1 MSHASRTPTT
11 PPARPLRVLF
21 AGGGTGGHVCPAV
34 AVARALAREAPGAQ
48 VLFLGSGR
56 PVERKLLEPTGLPYD
71 VVPSAPGRGPRAL
84 WSQAR
89 ALVRAASRVRAFG
102 PDVVLGLGGF
112 ASVPGALA
120 GRLAGARLCLFE
132 PNAAAGRANQWL
144 ARLAVEAYGHW
155 DATRLGCHIVATG
168 TPLNEA
174 ALAPPTLTRQAA
186 RARLGLPADG
196 RALLVMGGSQGAR
209 ALNAWIEGALPQ
221 VAARARAAGVSFV
234 HLAGSEQAAA
244 ALGAAYARAGVAHA
258 ALAFLR
264 DVGLAYRAV
273 DLAVV
278 RGGGATLAELLA
290 VGLPARVVPLRGV
303 ADDHQAA
310 NAWAFARSGAGVVL
324 AESELGPE
332 ALSQVLDGLDDEV
345 GLTRAR
351 QAALLA
357 GRPDAAT
364 TVARRLV
371 EVAGVVQRGGAAG
384 AGAPA
389 DRGVA
394 A

>member
-1 MSHASRTPTT
+1 MPDMSPAHDNPRL
-11 PPARPLRVLF
+11 ARPPRVLF
-21 AGGGTGGHVCPAV
+21 AGGGTGGHVCPAI
-34 AVARALAREAPGAQ
+34 AVARALERVAPGAE

-56 PVERKLLEPTGLPYD
+56 PVERKILEPTGLPYD
-71 VVPSAPGRGPRAL
+71 VVPSAPGRGPRAM
-84 WSQAR
+84 WAQAR
-89 ALVRAASRVRAFG
+89 ALVRAVARVRAFA

-132 PNAAAGRANQWL
+132 PNAAAGRANRWL
-144 ARLAVEAYGHW
+144 ARLADEAYVHW
-155 DATRLGCHIVATG
+155 EATRLACPLVRTG
-168 TPLNEA
+168 TPLNDA
-174 ALAPPTLTRQAA
+174 ALADRGLSRAEA

-196 RALLVMGGSQGAR
+196 RAVLIMGGSQGAR
-209 ALNAWIEGALPQ
+209 ALNGWIERALPA
-221 VAARARAAGVSFV
+221 VAARAREAGVSFV
-234 HLAGSEQAAA
+234 HLAGSDEVAA
-244 ALGAAYARAGVAHA
+244 ALREVYERAGVRA
-258 ALAFLR
+258 AVLPFLR
-264 DVGLAYRAV
+264 EVGLAYRAV

-310 NAWAFARSGAGVVL
+310 NAFAFARAGAGVVL
-324 AESELGPE
+324 SESELGPDTLVDMFE
-332 ALSQVLDGLDDEV
+332 ALDDEV
-345 GLTRAR
+345 GLARAR

-371 EVAGVVQRGGAAG
+371 ERSGVVREVADAGAA
-384 AGAPA
+384 A
-389 DRGVA
+389 RGIA